1 MIAHLFKVGQVVRP
15 RPSCLNLP
23 HDLFRILRLLPTT
36 AGGVPLYCIKSE
48 AEMIERV
55 VEQNEIEAALR

>member
-1 MIAHLFKVGQVVRP
+1 MIAHMFKVGQAVRP
-15 RPSCLNLP
+15 HPSCRNLP
-23 HDLFRILRLLPTT
+23 HEVFRVLRLLPTT

-48 AEMIERV
+48 AEMIERI

>member
-1 MIAHLFKVGQVVRP
+1 MITHVFKVGEVVRP
-15 RPSCLNLP
+15 CSSCRVLP
-23 HDLFRILRLLPTT
+23 NDVFRVLRLLPTT

-55 VEQNEIEAALR
+55 VEQNQIEAALR

>member
-1 MIAHLFKVGQVVRP
+1 MIVHRFKVGQVVRP
-15 RPSCLNLP
+15 HPSSRALP
-23 HDLFRILRLLPTT
+23 HDVFRILRLLPTT

-48 AEMIERV
+48 TEMIERV

>member
-1 MIAHLFKVGQVVRP
+1 MIAHVFKVGQIVRP
-15 RPSCLNLP
+15 GPSCHVLP
-23 HDLFRILRLLPTT
+23 HDVFRILRLLPMT

-48 AEMIERV
+48 TEMIERV

>member
-1 MIAHLFKVGQVVRP
+1 MIAHMFKVGQAVRP
-15 RPSCLNLP
+15 HPSCRNLP
-23 HDLFRILRLLPTT
+23 HDVFRVLRLLPTT

-48 AEMIERV
+48 TEMIERI